1 MRKAASRLAETS
13 DTPRLDAELLMAH
26 ALGTTR
32 SQMLIHAMG
41 DETPS
46 AFEALIER
54 RLAHEPVARII
65 GRQEFYGLDLEVSPD
80 TLIPR
85 SDSETLIEAARE
97 AFALRSPP
105 RRILDLGTGT
115 GALLL
120 AALDLWKTA
129 TGLGLD
135 ASEGAVAVARRNLG
149 RLGFADRA
157 KIDVGD
163 WTRAGWRDG
172 LGRFD
177 LVLCN
182 PPYIE
187 TAAPLDPDVAHYEP
201 HSALFAGPEGLDDY
215 RLLAPHIRGLME
227 RDGIAVFEI
236 GHTQADAV
244 TEIFA
249 AEGLAVALRHDLAG
263 RPRTLLLS

>member
-1 MRKAASRLAETS
+1 
-13 DTPRLDAELLMAH
+13 MAH

-32 SQMLIHAMG
+32 SHMLIHAMR
-41 DETPS
+41 DEAPS
-46 AFEALIER
+46 AFEALIQR
-54 RLAHEPVARII
+54 RLAYEPVAHIV
-65 GRQEFYGLDLEVSPD
+65 GRQEFYGLDLEVSPN

-97 AFALRSPP
+97 AFGSRRAP

-129 TGLGLD
+129 RGFGLD
-135 ASEGAVAVARRNLG
+135 ASEGAVNVTRRNAA
-149 RLGFADRA
+149 RLGFGDRA
-157 KIDVGD
+157 TMDVGD
-163 WTRAGWRDG
+163 WTQTGWRDG
-172 LGRFD
+172 LGGFD

-187 TAAPLDPDVAHYEP
+187 AAASLDPDVADYEP
-201 HSALFAGPEGLDDY
+201 HSALFAGPDGLDDY
-215 RLLAPHIRGLME
+215 RLLAPHIRALIEPG
-227 RDGIAVFEI
+227 GIAVFEI

-249 AEGLAVALRHDLAG
+249 AEGFAITLRQDLAG
-263 RPRTLLLS
+263 RARALVLS